1 MNKLNC
7 LIIEGEVVESYGNSI
22 TLAYERKPQDAIFV
36 YHLQTFLAGFEPSLY
51 TVQCNAEALGLK
63 VGYQIRVV
71 GRLQQ
76 DIINDEVVIVA
87 EHIEILNKGIVKNII
102 PNE

>member
-7 LIIEGEVVESYGNSI
+7 LVIEGEVIESNGNSI
-22 TLAYERKPQDAIFV
+22 TLAYERKTKDATFV
-36 YHLQTFLAGFEPSLY
+36 YHFQ
-51 TVQCNAEALGLK
+51 VQCNAETLGLK
-63 VGYQIRVV
+63 VGHQIKVV

-87 EHIEILNKGIVKNII
+87 EYIEIFNKGIVKNII

>member
-7 LIIEGEVVESYGNSI
+7 LIIEGEVVESIGSSI

-36 YHLQTFLAGFEPSLY
+36 YHFQ
-51 TVQCNAEALGLK
+51 VQCNAEALGLK

-71 GRLQQ
+71 GRLEQNVF
-76 DIINDEVVIVA
+76 DDKVYIVA
-87 EHIEILNKGIVKNII
+87 EHIEISNKEEREFI

>member
-22 TLAYERKPQDAIFV
+22 TLAYERKTKDATFV
-36 YHLQTFLAGFEPSLY
+36 YHFQ
-51 TVQCNAEALGLK
+51 VQCNAEALGLK

>member
-36 YHLQTFLAGFEPSLY
+36 YHFQ
-51 TVQCNAEALGLK
+51 VQYNAKLMKLK
-63 VGYQIRVV
+63 VGHQIRVT

-87 EHIEILNKGIVKNII
+87 EHIEIFNKGVVKNII

>member
-1 MNKLNC
+1 MRENPKMQFLFITSKHSLLDLNQ
-7 LIIEGEVVESYGNSI
+7 N
-22 TLAYERKPQDAIFV
+22 F
-36 YHLQTFLAGFEPSLY
+36 Y

>member
-7 LIIEGEVVESYGNSI
+7 LIIEGEVVESIGSSI

-36 YHLQTFLAGFEPSLY
+36 YHFQ
-51 TVQCNAEALGLK
+51 VQYNAKLMKLK

>member
-7 LIIEGEVVESYGNSI
+7 LIIEGEVVESIGSSI

-36 YHLQTFLAGFEPSLY
+36 YHFQ
-51 TVQCNAEALGLK
+51 VQCNAEALGLK

-71 GRLQQ
+71 GRLEQQ
-76 DIINDEVVIVA
+76 IFGDESGEVYIAA
-87 EHIEILNKGIVKNII
+87 EHIEISNKEEREFIS
-102 PNE
+102 NE